1 MMNRIFLSAVF
12 FLTGLLAMAQTEVR
26 YGTMRYDSI
35 FTSMPEYADAMQA
48 LDTLRAQYE
57 KEAEYNEASFK
68 RQFAEFLEGQ
78 KNFPQNILLKRQRDL
93 QEAME
98 KGLAWRAEADKI
110 LQRAEEDLM
119 RPVRARLDAA
129 IEEVGI
135 DRGYEAIVNLDSPS
149 MPFLHPSV
157 KEDATPF
164 ILKKLSSGR
173 K

>member
-1 MMNRIFLSAVF
+1 MNRIVISAVF
-12 FLTGLLAMAQTEVR
+12 SLSCLLAMAQAEVR

-35 FTSMPEYADAMQA
+35 FTSMPEYSSAKQA
-48 LDTLRAQYE
+48 LDTLRAKYE
-57 KEAEYNEASFK
+57 KEAEYNEMSFK

-98 KGLAWRAEADKI
+98 KGLAWRAEADDI
-110 LQRAEEDLM
+110 LQRAEKDLL
-119 RPVRARLDAA
+119 RPVRSKLDAA
-129 IEEVGI
+129 IQEVGI

-157 KEDATPF
+157 REDATPY
-164 ILKKLSSGR
+164 ILEKLSSG
-173 K
+173 KK

>member
-1 MMNRIFLSAVF
+1 MKRIIFSITFALYGF
-12 FLTGLLAMAQTEVR
+12 FAMAQTEVR

-35 FTSMPEYADAMQA
+35 FTSMPEYAIARQS
-48 LDTLRAQYE
+48 LDTLRAKYE
-57 KEAEYNEASFK
+57 KEAEYNETAFK

-78 KNFPQNILLKRQRDL
+78 KDFPQIILLKRQKDL

-98 KGLAWRAEADKI
+98 KGLAWREEADKI
-110 LQRAEEDLM
+110 LQQAEKDLM
-119 RPVRARLDAA
+119 RPVYEKLDAA
-129 IEEVGI
+129 IEEVGTE
-135 DRGYEAIVNLDSPS
+135 RGYELIINLDVPS

-164 ILKKLSSGR
+164 ILKKLSSGA